1 MKMKTL
7 NLSAGAVILG
17 ALGASF
23 AACSP
28 AESAPAPGPFT
39 NVGGSA
45 TSAAGTMG
53 VITGTAGTLGSTA
66 GTTGVITGTGGVI
79 GTAGNS
85 STAGTNTGSG
95 GTGAGGTGAGGA
107 APMSCGMLTPTAGD
121 AKCCVAAGTAADVAI
136 DDLEDGNNV
145 ILPVGQRQGYWYTY
159 GVKEAMQTPLPTQ
172 WMGATFKPGPGGNP
186 CSLMP
191 LTAACKAM
199 DTAAMGMAGSMLF
212 SAETKGSLPPAT
224 DTVPT
229 YAGMGVDLNNH
240 FAKSCVYDGKAYK
253 GISFYAKG
261 SAFKVAVAIP
271 GTVPTTSDSGA
282 CAAMCS
288 DHFNMLVAPPPDGT
302 TWKQFTIMWAEL
314 TQAGWGTPATF
325 DASKLIN
332 IQFQVDGLTTATAT
346 APFDFSVDDLAFVP

>member
-28 AESAPAPGPFT
+28 AESAPAPGGN
-39 NVGGSA
+39 NVSGSVA
-45 TSAAGTMG
+45 NTAGTTG
-53 VITGTAGTLGSTA
+53 IITGTAGTASPAA
-66 GTTGVITGTGGVI
+66 GTTGVITGTGGVT
-79 GTAGNS
+79 GTGGNASAG
-85 STAGTNTGSG
+85 GTNTGTG
-95 GTGAGGTGAGGA
+95 GTGTGGTSAGGA
-107 APMSCGMLTPTAGD
+107 APMSCGMLTPTTGD

-172 WMGATFKPGPGGNP
+172 WMGTAFVPGPGGSP

-199 DTAAMGMAGSMLF
+199 NTAAMGTAGSMLF

-288 DHFNMLVAPPPDGT
+288 DHFNMLVAPPPDGS
-302 TWKQFTIMWAEL
+302 WKQFTINWTDL
-314 TQAGWGTPATF
+314 TQAGWGTVAMF